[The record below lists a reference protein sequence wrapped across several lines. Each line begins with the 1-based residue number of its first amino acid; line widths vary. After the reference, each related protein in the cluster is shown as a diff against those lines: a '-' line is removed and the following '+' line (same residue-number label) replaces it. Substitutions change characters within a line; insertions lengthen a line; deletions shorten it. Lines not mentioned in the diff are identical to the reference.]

1 MIDSINLCAESEKY
15 SGARLRGASRS
26 RCTSGVHAFGVNPG
40 AQCRAFGP
48 DLPCTAQCLPYTT
61 FPLVSPAP
69 PGNFTPK
76 DGKGRP
82 KVLKLKKALYGTKQA
97 SKLWQD
103 TLVKHLTHK
112 MGFTRL
118 RNDPCLFIK
127 NKRIG
132 SKLHTVIVGV
142 YVDDVIVAHDS
153 PELLAE
159 FKTGFTGAGGFN
171 ASHLGKLSWF
181 LGIAIDQH
189 KDCSITVHQTKY
201 VEKLLDKFVPSH
213 TNSTRTH
220 TMPCDPERFQRLT
233 PASSDAEKERVSKLP
248 YLEIVGSLLYLSTM
262 TRPDIAYHMSILCS
276 FMHNPSVECYQAAI
290 ELLLYVGNTRHYH
303 LRYSGSTSA
312 PEGVE
317 HAHEIPNNSGFVAY
331 SDASW
336 HKPDHLGY
344 NMYGYLVM
352 VFGGPVAFAAKR
364 LKVVAHSSAEAEY
377 AAASYSCKEIAFV
390 RNVCN
395 ELQLRLDGPICLGV
409 DNEAAIKIANNRGVT
424 GRTKHF
430 SDAIHY
436 IRHMIDHLFVR
447 IHYVSTHHQLADGFT
462 KPLSKTLF
470 RSWCARIMS
479 GVSEE
484 FL

>member
-1 MIDSINLCAESEKY
+1 
-15 SGARLRGASRS
+15 
-26 RCTSGVHAFGVNPG
+26 
-40 AQCRAFGP
+40 
-48 DLPCTAQCLPYTT
+48 
-61 FPLVSPAP
+61 
-69 PGNFTPK
+69 
-76 DGKGRP
+76 
-82 KVLKLKKALYGTKQA
+82 
-97 SKLWQD
+97 
-103 TLVKHLTHK
+103 
-112 MGFTRL
+112 
-118 RNDPCLFIK
+118 
-127 NKRIG
+127 
-132 SKLHTVIVGV
+132 
-142 YVDDVIVAHDS
+142 
-153 PELLAE
+153 
-159 FKTGFTGAGGFN
+159 
-171 ASHLGKLSWF
+171 
-181 LGIAIDQH
+181 
-189 KDCSITVHQTKY
+189 
-201 VEKLLDKFVPSH
+201 
-213 TNSTRTH
+213 
-220 TMPCDPERFQRLT
+220 MPCDPERFQRLT

-262 TRPDIAYHMSILCS
+262 TQPDIAYHMSILCS

-447 IHYVSTHHQLADGFT
+447 IHYVSTHHQLELMVS
-462 KPLSKTLF
+462 LSH
-470 RSWCARIMS
+470 
-479 GVSEE
+479 
-484 FL
+484 FLRRYLGLGALAS